1 MYHFSH
7 NLFYFFAA
15 IATKEAEKS
24 HKKVKFLNLFSHF
37 FLFWG
42 KIVYENKKYCV
53 RMGAN
58 DEIIMLWESKMVQKD
73 LQAFDLVRW
82 DVMYSKYFFL

>member
-7 NLFYFFAA
+7 NLFFIHYFFAA

-37 FLFWG
+37 FLF
-42 KIVYENKKYCV
+42 
-53 RMGAN
+53 
-58 DEIIMLWESKMVQKD
+58 
-73 LQAFDLVRW
+73 
-82 DVMYSKYFFL
+82 YFFEENCI